1 MYCRFCGRETG
12 SDKDVCEYCLNAQ
25 KQSPYNTA
33 DSLKY
38 KTIIAVLVAVILTG
52 GITAGIFLKSG
63 RSSGDTG
70 SVSAQGSN
78 PVTAVQSDAGDAD
91 GKTVVFAGEAVTNIT
106 EASYSDKTP
115 YTYQGKTTSYSST
128 ASTSRY
134 VAPTSPKTTT
144 RTTTAAASAK
154 PQVQPGYLSLTASL
168 QYDLNIF
175 LSNFSE
181 SNVPS
186 FSDRLSDEALA
197 NYGLCY
203 NFINRNY
210 LFETPENG
218 DYYEQDGVYGTHRIK
233 EHYVIETIKKYFDVT
248 VSPGFAEGTSF
259 YSDGYFY
266 IEFTGAPLTEGFTVV
281 SSAKD
286 IGGNLYEVNFSI
298 YTSDG
303 NDKPFYGYS
312 TRDIEN
318 TTDPYVQYVCDG
330 TAYIR
335 ATNIYDRSTY
345 ILDSYYVS
353 R

>member
-25 KQSPYNTA
+25 KQSSYNTA
-33 DSLKY
+33 DSAKY

-52 GITAGIFLKSG
+52 SVTAGIFLKSG
-63 RSSGDTG
+63 GSSKNTG
-70 SVSAQGSN
+70 SVSAQSSN
-78 PVTAVQSDAGDAD
+78 PVAG
-91 GKTVVFAGEAVTNIT
+91 VVTNIT
-106 EASYSDKTP
+106 EASSYSDKTP
-115 YTYQGKTTSYSST
+115 YTYQGKTTAYSS
-128 ASTSRY
+128 AAPTSRY
-134 VAPTSPKTTT
+134 VSPTRPKTTT
-144 RTTTAAASAK
+144 RTTTAASTK
-154 PQVQPGYLSLTASL
+154 RPQVQPDTENYNTPEPSGTISLTDSL

-181 SNVPS
+181 SKVPS
-186 FSDRLSDEALA
+186 FSDRLSDEELA
-197 NYGLCY
+197 DYGLCY
-203 NFINRNY
+203 NFINRQH

-218 DYYEQDGVYGTHRIK
+218 DYYEQGDVYGTHRIK

-248 VSPGFAEGTSF
+248 VSPGFAEGTRF

-266 IEFTGAPLTEGFTVV
+266 IEFTGAPFSDGFTVV
-281 SSAKD
+281 SSARD

-298 YTSDG
+298 YMSDG
-303 NDKPFYGYS
+303 NDKPYYGYS

-318 TTDPYVQYVCDG
+318 TTDPYVRYVCDG

>member
-33 DSLKY
+33 DSTKY

-52 GITAGIFLKSG
+52 SITAGIFLKSG
-63 RSSGDTG
+63 RSSGNAG
-70 SVSAQGSN
+70 SVSAKSSQ
-78 PVTAVQSDAGDAD
+78 AVAG
-91 GKTVVFAGEAVTNIT
+91 VVTNMT
-106 EASYSDKTP
+106 EAPYSDKTP
-115 YTYQGKTTSYSST
+115 YTYQGKTTDYSSA
-128 ASTSRY
+128 ASTIRY
-134 VAPTSPKTTT
+134 TAPTYPKTTS
-144 RTTTAAASAK
+144 RTTTAVSTAR
-154 PQVQPGYLSLTASL
+154 PQVQPDTDHIVTPAQPGIALTDSL

-186 FSDRLSDEALA
+186 FSDRLSDEELA

-203 NFINRNY
+203 NFINRQH
-210 LFETPENG
+210 LFETLGSGN
-218 DYYEQDGVYGTHRIK
+218 YYEQNGVYGTHRIK

-248 VSPGFAEGTSF
+248 VTPGFAEGTSF

-298 YTSDG
+298 YMSDG
-303 NDKPFYGYS
+303 NDKPYYGYS
-312 TRDIEN
+312 TRDIET